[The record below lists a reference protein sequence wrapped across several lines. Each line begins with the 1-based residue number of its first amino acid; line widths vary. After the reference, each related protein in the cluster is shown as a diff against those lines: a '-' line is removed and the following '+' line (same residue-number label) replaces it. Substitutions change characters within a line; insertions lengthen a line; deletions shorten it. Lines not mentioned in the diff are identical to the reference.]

1 MSVHSPTAQTA
12 RGAIANDPIREVD
25 PCVLRFERPR
35 CSEPESWAPESPRTS
50 PTPKLTEEDEKKGLS
65 ESDPRFRNKFSLA
78 GLEGI
83 KKSKPAALYT
93 KRFLPL
99 IEIGNFEDDWHQ
111 LADCDWIVEV
121 VVERLD
127 IKQQVFSRVDEI
139 RKKGS
144 IISSNTSGLSI
155 SGMTEGRSEDFRKHF
170 LVTHFFNPVRY
181 MRLLELVAGEET
193 LPEIVDFFTDFGR
206 FRLGKGIV
214 FGKDTPNFIGNRI
227 GTFGIAAT
235 FNAMMEMDY
244 QADEVD
250 AITGPAMGHP
260 GSASF
265 GTIDLVGIDVL
276 AHVTNT
282 IYEGCADD
290 EQREI
295 FKVPEFISK
304 LIEAGSLGRKTKA
317 KGGIYRIQ
325 KEADGSK
332 TKLVV
337 DWKTGEYRPK
347 ERPDIPSLKKAKKT
361 HDVKERLRDVV
372 YADDRG
378 GAFAWRLIRD
388 TLAYSSMRFGEI
400 SDSIVDIDNA
410 LCWGYNWELGPFET
424 WDVLGVAKVVEK
436 MESEGVKP
444 ATWVT
449 EMLAAGHGTFYLES
463 AEGREYYDPASK
475 TYLKEP
481 KPESFIVLAQEKRDP
496 KRVIYSNRGASLVD
510 IGDGVACVEFHSS
523 LQPRMNPIDDEIM
536 EVMAKGIEIGER
548 DFRGLVIHHQ
558 GEHFSAG
565 ANLLMVLEG
574 IHANQWAAIDEMIRR
589 FQGLNT
595 GLRKAQIPVVTAPF
609 AYTFGGGCEI
619 TMGGDRVCAAAETYI
634 GLVEVGVGLIP
645 AGGGCRFMIE
655 RVLEGVDEPVLSN
668 LPFIRTAFENIG
680 MAKVATSGEEARDRK
695 FLRPSDKVEI
705 NRDQQL
711 WTAKRMAIGLAEEGY
726 TPPLPKTF
734 NLPGK
739 EGLATL
745 EMMLHNMKLT
755 HWVSSHDAKIGRH
768 LGRILTG
775 GDTTINDPV
784 DEQTILDL
792 EREAFLSLCGEPKT
806 QDRISYML
814 VNNKP
819 LRN

>member
-1 MSVHSPTAQTA
+1 MGIEIRKAAVLGAGVMGSGIAAHLANAGIPVLLLDIVPPELTA
-12 RGAIANDPIREVD
+12 
-25 PCVLRFERPR
+25 
-35 CSEPESWAPESPRTS
+35 
-50 PTPKLTEEDEKKGLS
+50 EDEKMGLTRD
-65 ESDPRFRNKFSLA
+65 DPRFRNKFAAA

-83 KKSKPAALYT
+83 KKSKPAALYS

-99 IEIGNFEDDWHQ
+99 IEIGNFEDDWDR

-127 IKQQVFSRVDEI
+127 IKQQVFARVDEI
-139 RKKGS
+139 RKPGS

-155 SGMTEGRSEDFRKHF
+155 AGMTEGRSEDFKQHF

-193 LPEIVDFFTDFGR
+193 FAEVMVFFADFGS

-214 FGKDTPNFIGNRI
+214 FAKDTPNFIGNRI
-227 GTFGIAAT
+227 GTFGISAT
-235 FNAMMEMDY
+235 INAMMEMDY
-244 QADEVD
+244 QVDEVD

-265 GTIDLVGIDVL
+265 GTVDLVGLDVL

-282 IYEGCADD
+282 IAEGCPDD
-290 EQREI
+290 ENVEI
-295 FKVPEFISK
+295 FTVPDFMQSMIS
-304 LIEAGSLGRKTKA
+304 AGSLGRKTRD
-317 KGGIYRIQ
+317 KGGFYRIQ
-325 KEADGSK
+325 KEDDGSK
-332 TKLVV
+332 TKLVI

-347 ERPDIPSLKKAKKT
+347 ARPDIPSLKQAKKT
-361 HDVKERLRDVV
+361 HDVKQRLRDLVF
-372 YADDRG
+372 ADDRG
-378 GAFAWRLIRD
+378 GAFAWRLMRD
-388 TLAYSSMRFGEI
+388 SLAYSSMRFGEI

-410 LCWGYNWELGPFET
+410 LKWGYNWELGPFEA
-424 WDVLGVAKVVEK
+424 WDVLGVKKVVER
-436 MESEGVKP
+436 MQAEGVEP
-444 ATWVT
+444 AAWVT
-449 EMLAAGHGTFYLES
+449 EMLAAGNETFYVES
-463 AEGREYYDPASK
+463 ADGRKYYDPATK
-475 TYLKEP
+475 TYLDEP
-481 KPESFIVLAQEKRDP
+481 RPETFLFLGEIKRDE
-496 KRVIYSNRGASLVD
+496 KKVILSNKSASLLD
-510 IGDGVACVEFHSS
+510 IGDGVACVEFHSA
-523 LQPRMNPIDDEIM
+523 LQPRMNPVDDDIMEIM
-536 EVMAKGIEIGER
+536 TKGLEIAER

-558 GEHFSAG
+558 GENFSVG

-574 IHANQWAAIDEMIRR
+574 IQANQWAAIDEMIHH
-589 FQGLNT
+589 FQNMTRNL
-595 GLRKAQIPVVTAPF
+595 LKAQIPVVTAPF
-609 AYTFGGGCEI
+609 GFTFGGGCEI
-619 TMGGDRVCAAAETYI
+619 TMGGDRVCAAAETYM

-645 AGGGCRFMIE
+645 AGGGCWAMLE
-655 RVLEGVDEPVLSN
+655 RVLEGIDEPVLSN
-668 LPFIRTAFENIG
+668 LPFIRIAFENIG

-695 FLRPSDKVEI
+695 FLRLCDKVEI
-705 NRDQQL
+705 NPDRQL
-711 WTAKRMAIGLAEEGY
+711 WTARSMAVAMAEEGY
-726 TPPLPKTF
+726 TPPLPKKLA
-734 NLPGK
+734 LPGR

-755 HWVSSHDAKIGRH
+755 HWISSYDEKIARH
-768 LGRILTG
+768 LGNILTG

>member
-1 MSVHSPTAQTA
+1 MGTEIRKAAVL
-12 RGAIANDPIREVD
+12 GAGVMGSGIAAHLANAGIP
-25 PCVLRFERPR
+25 VLLLDIVP
-35 CSEPESWAPESPRTS
+35 PE
-50 PTPKLTEEDEKKGLS
+50 LTKEDEKLGLTTG
-65 ESDPRFRNKFSLA
+65 DPGFRNKFSIA

-83 KKSKPAALYT
+83 KNSKPAALYS

-99 IEIGNFEDDWHQ
+99 IEIGNFEDDWAK
-111 LADCDWIVEV
+111 LAECDWIVEV

-127 IKQQVFSRVDEI
+127 IKQQVFARVDEV
-139 RKKGS
+139 RKPGS

-155 SGMTEGRSEDFRKHF
+155 AGMTEGRSEDFKRHF

-181 MRLLELVAGEET
+181 MRLLELVAGEKT
-193 LPEIVDFFTDFGR
+193 SPEILEFFTGFGR

-227 GTFGIAAT
+227 GTFGMAAT
-235 FNAMMEMDY
+235 ISAMAEMDY
-244 QADEVD
+244 QVDEVD

-265 GTIDLVGIDVL
+265 GTADLVGIDVL
-276 AHVTNT
+276 AHVVNT
-282 IYEGCADD
+282 IAEGCPDD
-290 EQREI
+290 EQVGV
-295 FKVPEFISK
+295 FKIPDFITTMISS
-304 LIEAGSLGRKTKA
+304 GSLGRKTKD
-317 KGGIYRIQ
+317 KGGFYRIQ
-325 KEADGSK
+325 KEDDGSK
-332 TKLVV
+332 TKLVI

-347 ERPDIPSLKKAKKT
+347 ERPDIPSLKTAKKT
-361 HDVKERLRDVV
+361 HDVKQRLNDVV
-372 YADDRG
+372 FADDRA
-378 GAFAWRLIRD
+378 GAFAWRLMRD
-388 TLAYSSMRFGEI
+388 TLAYSSRRYGEI

-410 LCWGYNWELGPFET
+410 LRWGYNWDLGPFES

-436 MESEGVKP
+436 MESDGVRP
-444 ATWVT
+444 APWVT
-449 EMLAAGHGTFYLES
+449 EMLAAGHESFYIES
-463 AEGREYYDPASK
+463 ADGRQYYDPASK
-475 TYLKEP
+475 SYLKEP
-481 KPESFIVLAQEKRDP
+481 KPDTFLVLADFKRDE
-496 KRVIYSNRGASLVD
+496 KKIVYGNKSASMVD
-510 IGDGVACVEFHSS
+510 IGDGIACVEFHSA
-523 LQPRMNPIDDEIM
+523 LQPRMNPIDDQIID
-536 EVMAKGIEIGER
+536 VMSRGLAIAEK

-558 GEHFSAG
+558 GENFSAG
-565 ANLLMVLEG
+565 ANLLMVLEA
-574 IHANQWAAIDEMIRR
+574 IQANQWAAIDTMIRH
-589 FQGLNT
+589 FQAMTRNL
-595 GLRKAQIPVVTAPF
+595 LKARIPVVTAPF

-645 AGGGCRFMIE
+645 AGGGCWAMLE
-655 RVLEGVDEPVLSN
+655 RVLEGIEEPVLSN
-668 LPFIRTAFENIG
+668 LPFIRIAFENIG
-680 MAKVATSGEEARDRK
+680 MAKVATSGEEGRDRK

-711 WTAKRMAIGLAEEGY
+711 WTAKRMAVAMAEEGY
-726 TPPLPKTF
+726 TPPLAKKLR
-734 NLPGK
+734 LPGR

-755 HWVSSHDAKIGRH
+755 HWISSHDEKIARH

-775 GDTTINDPV
+775 GDTTINEPV

>member
-1 MSVHSPTAQTA
+1 MGTEIRKAAVLGAGVMGSGIAAHLANAGIPVLLLDIVPPELTA
-12 RGAIANDPIREVD
+12 
-25 PCVLRFERPR
+25 
-35 CSEPESWAPESPRTS
+35 
-50 PTPKLTEEDEKKGLS
+50 EDEKKGLTKD
-65 ESDPRFRNKFSLA
+65 DPRFRNKFSA
-78 GLEGI
+78 TGLEGI
-83 KKSKPAALYT
+83 KKSKPAALYS

-99 IEIGNFEDDWHQ
+99 IEIGNFEDDWDK

-127 IKQQVFSRVDEI
+127 IKQQIFARVDEV
-139 RKKGS
+139 RKPGS

-155 SGMTEGRSEDFRKHF
+155 AGMTEGRSEDFRQHF

-193 LPEIVDFFTDFGR
+193 KPEILEFFTNFGR

-235 FNAMMEMDY
+235 FNAMTEMDY
-244 QADEVD
+244 QVDEVD

-260 GSASF
+260 SSASF
-265 GTIDLVGIDVL
+265 GTVDLVGIDVL

-282 IYEGCADD
+282 IYEGCKDD
-290 EQREI
+290 EQREV
-295 FKVPEFISK
+295 FQVPEFISK
-304 LIEAGSLGRKTKA
+304 MIEAGSLGRKTRD
-317 KGGIYRIQ
+317 KGGFYRIQ

-332 TKLVV
+332 TKLVI

-361 HDVKERLRDVV
+361 HDVKERLRDLVF
-372 YADDRG
+372 ADDRA
-378 GAFAWRLIRD
+378 GAFAWRLLRD
-388 TLAYSSMRFGEI
+388 TLAYSSVRFGEI

-410 LCWGYNWELGPFET
+410 LRWGYNWDLGPFET

-436 MESEGVKP
+436 MESDGVKP
-444 ATWVT
+444 APWVT
-449 EMLAAGHGTFYLES
+449 EMLAAGHETFYTES
-463 AEGREYYDPASK
+463 AEGRKYYDPATK
-475 TYLKEP
+475 TYLEEP
-481 KPESFIVLAQEKRDP
+481 RPETFLFFDEIKLDKKKIVFGNK
-496 KRVIYSNRGASLVD
+496 SASLVD
-510 IGDGVACVEFHSS
+510 IGDGIACVEFHSA
-523 LQPRMNPIDDEIM
+523 LQPRMNPIDDKIM
-536 EVMAKGIEIGER
+536 EVMTKGLEIAER

-558 GEHFSAG
+558 GENFSVG
-565 ANLLMVLEG
+565 ANLLGILEG
-574 IHANQWAAIDEMIRR
+574 IHANQWGAIDEMIRQ
-589 FQGLNT
+589 FQNMTRNL
-595 GLRKAQIPVVTAPF
+595 LKAQIPVVTAPF
-609 AYTFGGGCEI
+609 GFTFGGGCEI
-619 TMGGDRVCAAAETYI
+619 TMGGDRVCAAAETYM
-634 GLVEVGVGLIP
+634 GLVEVGVGVIP
-645 AGGGCRFMIE
+645 AGGGCWAMLE
-655 RVLEGVDEPVLSN
+655 RVLEGIDEPVLSN
-668 LPFIRTAFENIG
+668 LPFIRIAFENIG

-695 FLRPSDKVEI
+695 FLRLSDKVEI

-711 WTAKRMAIGLAEEGY
+711 WTAKRMAIAMAEEGY
-726 TPPLPKTF
+726 TPPLPKKL

-755 HWVSSHDAKIGRH
+755 HWISSHDEKIAQH

>member
-1 MSVHSPTAQTA
+1 MGTEIRKAAVL
-12 RGAIANDPIREVD
+12 GAGVMGSGIAAHLANAGIP
-25 PCVLRFERPR
+25 VLLLDIVP
-35 CSEPESWAPESPRTS
+35 PELAA
-50 PTPKLTEEDEKKGLS
+50 EDEKKGLTKD
-65 ESDPRFRNKFSLA
+65 DPRFRNKFSAA

-83 KKSKPAALYT
+83 KKSKPAALYS

-99 IEIGNFEDDWHQ
+99 IKIGNFEDDWDK

-127 IKQQVFSRVDEI
+127 IKQQIFERVDEV
-139 RKKGS
+139 RKPGS
-144 IISSNTSGLSI
+144 LISSNTSGLSI
-155 SGMTEGRSEDFRKHF
+155 EGMTEGRSEDFKQHF

-193 LPEIVDFFTDFGR
+193 LPEVIDFFTEFGR

-227 GTFGIAAT
+227 GTFGIAST

-244 QADEVD
+244 QVDEVD

-260 GSASF
+260 SSASF
-265 GTIDLVGIDVL
+265 GTVDLVGLDVL

-282 IYEGCADD
+282 IFEGCADD
-290 EQREI
+290 EQREV
-295 FKVPEFISK
+295 FQVPEFISK
-304 LIEAGSLGRKTKA
+304 MIEAGSLGRKTRD
-317 KGGIYRIQ
+317 KGGFYRIQ

-332 TKLVV
+332 TKLVI

-347 ERPDIPSLKKAKKT
+347 ERPNIPSLKQAKKT
-361 HDVKERLRDVV
+361 HDVKQRIHDLVF
-372 YADDRG
+372 ADDRA
-378 GAFAWRLIRD
+378 GAFAWRLMRD
-388 TLAYSSMRFGEI
+388 TLAYSSVRFGEI

-410 LCWGYNWELGPFET
+410 LRWGYNWDLGPFEA

-436 MESEGVKP
+436 MEAEGVKP
-444 ATWVT
+444 AAWVS
-449 EMLAAGHGTFYLES
+449 EMLAAGHESFYVES
-463 AEGREYYDPASK
+463 AEGREFYDPATK
-475 TYLKEP
+475 AYVKEP
-481 KPESFIVLAQEKRDP
+481 RPETFLFLPELKRDE
-496 KRVIYSNRGASLVD
+496 KKIVFGNKSASLVD
-510 IGDGVACVEFHSS
+510 IGDGIACVEFHSA
-523 LQPRMNPIDDEIM
+523 LQPRMNPIDDQIM
-536 EVMAKGIEIGER
+536 EVMSKGIEIGER

-558 GEHFSAG
+558 GENFSVG

-574 IHANQWAAIDEMIRR
+574 IQANQWTAIDDMIRR
-589 FQGLNT
+589 FQNMTRNL
-595 GLRKAQIPVVTAPF
+595 LKAQIPVVTAPF
-609 AYTFGGGCEI
+609 GFTFGGGCEI
-619 TMGGDRVCAAAETYI
+619 TMGGDRVCAAAETYM
-634 GLVEVGVGLIP
+634 GLVEVGVGVIP
-645 AGGGCRFMIE
+645 AGGGCWAMLE
-655 RVLEGVDEPVLSN
+655 RVLEGIDEPVLSN
-668 LPFIRTAFENIG
+668 LPFIRIAFENIG

-695 FLRPSDKVEI
+695 FLRLSDKVEI

-711 WTAKRMAIGLAEEGY
+711 WTAKRMAIAMAEEGY
-726 TPPLPKTF
+726 TPPLPTKLH
-734 NLPGK
+734 LPGK

-755 HWVSSHDAKIGRH
+755 HWISSHDEKIARH

>member
-1 MSVHSPTAQTA
+1 MGTEIRKAAVLGAGVMGSGIAAHLANAGIPVLLIDIVPPELTA
-12 RGAIANDPIREVD
+12 
-25 PCVLRFERPR
+25 
-35 CSEPESWAPESPRTS
+35 
-50 PTPKLTEEDEKKGLS
+50 EDEKKGLNAQH
-65 ESDPRFRNKFSLA
+65 PKFRNKFSLA

-83 KKSKPAALYT
+83 KKSKPAALYS
-93 KRFLPL
+93 KKFLPL
-99 IEIGNFEDDWHQ
+99 IEIGNFEDDWER

-127 IKQQVFSRVDEI
+127 IKQQVFARVDEV
-139 RKKGS
+139 RKPGS

-155 SGMTEGRSEDFRKHF
+155 AGMTEGRSDDFRQHF

-193 LPEIVDFFTDFGR
+193 KSEIVDFFTEFGR
-206 FRLGKGIV
+206 FRLGKGVV

-235 FNAMMEMDY
+235 ISAMMEMDY
-244 QADEVD
+244 QVDEVD

-265 GTIDLVGIDVL
+265 GTSDLVGIDVL
-276 AHVTNT
+276 AHVVNT
-282 IYEGCADD
+282 IYEGCPDD
-290 EQREI
+290 EHREI
-295 FKVPEFISK
+295 FRVPEFITKMIS
-304 LIEAGSLGRKTKA
+304 AGSLGRKTKA
-317 KGGIYRIQ
+317 KGGFYRIQ
-325 KEADGSK
+325 KEEDGSK
-332 TKLVV
+332 TKLVI
-337 DWKTGEYRPK
+337 DWKTGDYRPK
-347 ERPDIPSLKKAKKT
+347 ARPDIPSLQKAKKT
-361 HDVKERLRDVV
+361 FDVRQRLSDLV
-372 YADDRG
+372 YSDDRA

-388 TLAYSSMRFGEI
+388 TLAYSSVRFGEI

-410 LCWGYNWELGPFET
+410 LRWGYNWDLGPFET
-424 WDVLGVAKVVEK
+424 WDLLGVAKVVEK
-436 MESEGVKP
+436 MEADGIKP
-444 ATWVT
+444 APWVT
-449 EMLAAGHGTFYLES
+449 EMLAAGHETFFLES
-463 AEGREYYDPASK
+463 AEGREYYDPATK
-475 TYLKEP
+475 AYLKEP
-481 KPESFIVLAQEKRDP
+481 RPESFLFFEEIKRDE
-496 KRVIYSNRGASLVD
+496 KKIVFGNKSASLVD
-510 IGDGVACVEFHSS
+510 LGDGIACVEFHSA
-523 LQPRMNPIDDEIM
+523 LQPRMNPIDDDVM
-536 EVMAKGIEIGER
+536 EVMYKGVEIGER

-558 GEHFSAG
+558 GENFSAG

-574 IHANQWAAIDEMIRR
+574 IHANQWLAIDTMIRR
-589 FQGLNT
+589 FQGMTRNL
-595 GLRKAQIPVVTAPF
+595 LKARIPVITAPF

-619 TMGGDRVCAAAETYI
+619 TMGGDRVCAAAETYM

-645 AGGGCRFMIE
+645 AGGGCWAMLE
-655 RVLEGVDEPVLSN
+655 RVLEGVDAPVLSN

-695 FLRPSDKVEI
+695 FLRPSYKVEI

-711 WTAKRMAIGLAEEGY
+711 WTAKRMAIGMAEEGY
-726 TPPLPKTF
+726 SPPLPKKLH
-734 NLPGK
+734 LPGK

-755 HWVSSHDAKIGRH
+755 HWVSSHDEKIGQH

-784 DEQTILDL
+784 SEQTILDL

>member
-1 MSVHSPTAQTA
+1 MGIEIRKAAVL
-12 RGAIANDPIREVD
+12 GAGVMGSGIAAHLANAGIP
-25 PCVLRFERPR
+25 VLLLDIVP
-35 CSEPESWAPESPRTS
+35 PELSA
-50 PTPKLTEEDEKKGLS
+50 EDEKKGLS
-65 ESDPRFRNKFSLA
+65 ADHPSYRNKFSLA

-83 KKSKPAALYT
+83 KKSKPAALYS

-99 IEIGNFEDDWHQ
+99 IEIGNFEDDWHR

-127 IKQQVFSRVDEI
+127 IKQQVFARVDEV
-139 RKKGS
+139 RKPGS

-155 SGMTEGRSEDFRKHF
+155 AGMTEGRSDDFRQHF

-193 LPEIVDFFTDFGR
+193 QPEVVEFFTDFGR

-235 FNAMMEMDY
+235 INAMMEMDY
-244 QADEVD
+244 QIDEVD

-265 GTIDLVGIDVL
+265 GTADLVGIDVL
-276 AHVTNT
+276 AHVVNT
-282 IYEGCADD
+282 IYEGCPDD

-295 FKVPEFISK
+295 FKVPDFITTMIS
-304 LIEAGSLGRKTKA
+304 AGSLGRKTKA
-317 KGGIYRIQ
+317 QGGFFRIQ
-325 KEADGSK
+325 KEKDGSK
-332 TKLVV
+332 TKLVI
-337 DWKTGEYRPK
+337 DWKTGEYRPR
-347 ERPDIPSLKKAKKT
+347 ERPDIPSLKRAKET
-361 HDVKERLRDVV
+361 HDVKQRIRDVV
-372 YADDRG
+372 FADDRA

-388 TLAYSSMRFGEI
+388 TLAYSSVRFGEI

-410 LCWGYNWELGPFET
+410 LRWGYNWDLGPFET
-424 WDVLGVAKVVEK
+424 WNLLGVAKVVEK
-436 MESEGVKP
+436 MEADGIQP
-444 ATWVT
+444 APWVT
-449 EMLAAGHGTFYLES
+449 EMLAAGHESFYLES
-463 AEGREYYDPASK
+463 VEGREYYDPA
-475 TYLKEP
+475 TRAYLKEP
-481 KPESFIVLAQEKRDP
+481 RPETFLFLEEVKRDE
-496 KRVIYSNRGASLVD
+496 KKIVYGNKSASLVD
-510 IGDGVACVEFHSS
+510 LGDGIACVEFHSA

-536 EVMAKGIEIGER
+536 DVMYKGVEIGER

-558 GEHFSAG
+558 GENFSAG

-574 IHANQWAAIDEMIRR
+574 IQANQWSAIDTMIRR
-589 FQGLNT
+589 FQGMTRNL
-595 GLRKAQIPVVTAPF
+595 LKARIPVITAPF

-619 TMGGDRVCAAAETYI
+619 TMGGDRVCAAAETYM

-645 AGGGCRFMIE
+645 AGGGCWAMLE
-655 RVLEGVDEPVLSN
+655 RVLEGVDTPVLSN

-695 FLRPSDKVEI
+695 FLRRSDKVEI

-711 WTAKRMAIGLAEEGY
+711 WTAKRMAIAMAEEGY
-726 TPPLPKTF
+726 TPPLPKKLH
-734 NLPGK
+734 LPGK

-755 HWVSSHDAKIGRH
+755 HWVSSHDEKIGRH

-784 DEQTILDL
+784 SEQTILDL

>member
-1 MSVHSPTAQTA
+1 MRTEIRRAAVL
-12 RGAIANDPIREVD
+12 GAGVMGSGIAAHLANAGIP
-25 PCVLRFERPR
+25 VLLLDIVP
-35 CSEPESWAPESPRTS
+35 
-50 PTPKLTEEDEKKGLS
+50 PKLTEEDEKNGLTT
-65 ESDPRFRNKFSLA
+65 EDPRFRNKLALA

-83 KKSKPAALYT
+83 KKSKPAALYS

-99 IEIGNFEDDWHQ
+99 IEIGNFEDDWDR
-111 LADCDWIVEV
+111 LAECDWIVEV

-127 IKQQVFSRVDEI
+127 IKQKVFARVDEV
-139 RKKGS
+139 RGPES
-144 IISSNTSGLSI
+144 IVSSNTSGLSI
-155 SGMTEGRSEDFRKHF
+155 AGMTEGRSDDFKKHF

-193 LPEIVDFFTDFGR
+193 LPEVVEFFTNFGR

-235 FNAMMEMDY
+235 IKAMTEMDY
-244 QADEVD
+244 QVDEVD

-265 GTIDLVGIDVL
+265 GTVDLVGIDVL
-276 AHVTNT
+276 AHVINT
-282 IYEGCADD
+282 IAEGCPDD
-290 EQREI
+290 EQREV
-295 FKVPEFISK
+295 FKVPEFVTK
-304 LIEAGSLGRKTKA
+304 MIEDGALGRKTKD
-317 KGGIYRIQ
+317 KGGFYRVE
-325 KEADGSK
+325 KDEAGNK
-332 TKLVV
+332 TKLVL

-347 ERPDIPSLKKAKKT
+347 ERMPDASLKQAKKT
-361 HDVKERLRDVV
+361 NDVKQRLRDLVA
-372 YADDRG
+372 ADDRA
-378 GAFAWRLIRD
+378 GAFAWRLMRD
-388 TLAYSSMRFGEI
+388 TLVYSSMRFGEI

-410 LCWGYNWELGPFET
+410 LRWGYNWALGPFEA
-424 WDVLGVAKVVEK
+424 WDALGVAAVVERIK
-436 MESEGVKP
+436 ADGVEP
-444 ATWVT
+444 APWVA
-449 EMLAAGHGTFYLES
+449 EMLAAGCESFYLES
-463 AEGREYYDPASK
+463 ADGRQYYDPPSK
-475 TYLKEP
+475 SYLKEA
-481 KPESFIVLAQEKRDP
+481 KPASFLLLADIKRDE
-496 KRVIYSNRGASLVD
+496 KKVIFGNKSASLVD
-510 IGDGVACVEFHSS
+510 IGDGIACVEFHSA
-523 LQPRMNPIDDEIM
+523 LQPRMNPIDDQIM
-536 EVMAKGIEIGER
+536 EVMYKGIEIGER

-558 GEHFSAG
+558 GENFCAG
-565 ANLLMVLEG
+565 ANLLMILEG
-574 IHANQWAAIDEMIRR
+574 VQASQWAAIDDMIRR
-589 FQGLNT
+589 FQGMTT
-595 GLRKAQIPVVTAPF
+595 GLRNARIPVVTAPF

-619 TMGGDRVCAAAETYI
+619 TMGGDRACAAAETYI

-645 AGGGCRFMIE
+645 AGGGCLLMLE

-668 LPFIRTAFENIG
+668 IPYIRTAFENIG

-695 FLRPSDKVEI
+695 FLRPWDKVEI
-705 NRDQQL
+705 NPDRQL
-711 WTAKRMAIGLAEEGY
+711 WTAKTMAIGMAEEGY
-726 TPPLPKTF
+726 TPPLPKKLA
-734 NLPGK
+734 LPGK

-755 HWVSSHDAKIGRH
+755 HWVSSHDEKIGRH

-784 DEQTILDL
+784 DQQTILDL

>member
-1 MSVHSPTAQTA
+1 MGTEIRKAAVLGAGVMGSGIAAHLANAGIPVLLLDIVPPELTA
-12 RGAIANDPIREVD
+12 
-25 PCVLRFERPR
+25 
-35 CSEPESWAPESPRTS
+35 
-50 PTPKLTEEDEKKGLS
+50 EDEKKGLTRD
-65 ESDPRFRNKFSLA
+65 DPRFRNKFSAA

-83 KKSKPAALYT
+83 KKSKPAALYS

-99 IEIGNFEDDWHQ
+99 IEIGNFEDDWDK

-127 IKQQVFSRVDEI
+127 IKQQIFGRVDEV
-139 RKKGS
+139 RKPGS
-144 IISSNTSGLSI
+144 IVSSNTSGLSI
-155 SGMTEGRSEDFRKHF
+155 AGMTEGRSEDFKKHF

-193 LPEIVDFFTDFGR
+193 KPEVLEFFTDFGR

-244 QADEVD
+244 QVDEVD

-260 GSASF
+260 SSASF
-265 GTIDLVGIDVL
+265 GTVDLVGIDVL

-282 IYEGCADD
+282 IYEGCEDD
-290 EQREI
+290 EKREV
-295 FKVPEFISK
+295 FQVPDFISK
-304 LIEAGSLGRKTKA
+304 MIEAGSLGRKTRD
-317 KGGIYRIQ
+317 KGGFYRIQ
-325 KEADGSK
+325 KETDGSK
-332 TKLVV
+332 TKLVI

-347 ERPDIPSLKKAKKT
+347 ERPNIPSLTKAKKT
-361 HDVKERLRDVV
+361 HDVKERLRDLVF
-372 YADDRG
+372 ADDRA
-378 GAFAWRLIRD
+378 GAFAWRLLRD
-388 TLAYSSMRFGEI
+388 TLAYSSVRFGEI

-410 LCWGYNWELGPFET
+410 LRWGYNWDLGPFET

-436 MESEGVKP
+436 MESDGVKP
-444 ATWVT
+444 APWVT
-449 EMLAAGHGTFYLES
+449 EMLAADHETFYTES
-463 AEGREYYDPASK
+463 ADGRQYYDPATK

-481 KPESFIVLAQEKRDP
+481 RPETFLFFDEIKLDEK
-496 KRVIYSNRGASLVD
+496 KIIFGNKSASLVD
-510 IGDGVACVEFHSS
+510 IGDGIACVEFHSA
-523 LQPRMNPIDDEIM
+523 LQPRMNPIDDQVM
-536 EVMAKGIEIGER
+536 EVMTKGLEIAER

-558 GEHFSAG
+558 GENFSVG

-574 IHANQWAAIDEMIRR
+574 IHANQWAAIDDMIRH
-589 FQGLNT
+589 FQNMTRSL
-595 GLRKAQIPVVTAPF
+595 LKAQIPVVTAPF
-609 AYTFGGGCEI
+609 GFTFGGGCEI
-619 TMGGDRVCAAAETYI
+619 TMGGDRVCAAAETYM
-634 GLVEVGVGLIP
+634 GLVEVGVGVIP
-645 AGGGCRFMIE
+645 AGGGCWAMLE
-655 RVLEGVDEPVLSN
+655 RVLEGIDEPVLSN
-668 LPFIRTAFENIG
+668 LPFIRIAFENIG

-711 WTAKRMAIGLAEEGY
+711 WTAKRMAIAMAEEGY
-726 TPPLPKTF
+726 TPPLPKKLA
-734 NLPGK
+734 LPGR

-755 HWVSSHDAKIGRH
+755 HWISSHDEKIARH
-768 LGRILTG
+768 LGNILTG

>member
-1 MSVHSPTAQTA
+1 MGTEIRKAAVL
-12 RGAIANDPIREVD
+12 GAGVMGSGIAAHLANAGIP
-25 PCVLRFERPR
+25 VLLLDIVP
-35 CSEPESWAPESPRTS
+35 
-50 PTPKLTEEDEKKGLS
+50 PKLTEEDEKKGLTN
-65 ESDPRFRNKFSLA
+65 EDPRFRNKFSMA
-78 GLEGI
+78 GLDGI
-83 KKSKPAALYT
+83 KKSKPAALYS
-93 KRFLPL
+93 KRYLPL
-99 IEIGNFEDDWHQ
+99 IEIGNFEDDWDK

-127 IKQQVFSRVDEI
+127 IKQQVFARVDEV
-139 RKKGS
+139 RKPGS

-155 SGMTEGRSEDFRKHF
+155 AGMCEGRSDDFQQHF

-181 MRLLELVAGEET
+181 MRLLELVAGEKT
-193 LPEIVDFFTDFGR
+193 KPEILDFFTDFGR

-227 GTFGIAAT
+227 GTFGMAAT
-235 FNAMMEMDY
+235 INAMVDMDY
-244 QADEVD
+244 QVDEVD

-265 GTIDLVGIDVL
+265 GTADLVGIDVL

-282 IYEGCADD
+282 IYEGCPDD
-290 EQREI
+290 EQREV
-295 FKVPEFISK
+295 FTVPDFVQK
-304 LIEAGSLGRKTKA
+304 MIEAGSLGRKTRA
-317 KGGIYRIQ
+317 KGGFYRMEKDDKGQ
-325 KEADGSK
+325 K
-332 TKLVV
+332 TKLVI
-337 DWKTGEYRPK
+337 DWKTGDYRPK
-347 ERPDIPSLKKAKKT
+347 ERPNIPSLKKAKAT
-361 HDVKERLRDVV
+361 HDVKQRV
-372 YADDRG
+372 YDIVFADDRA
-378 GAFAWRLIRD
+378 GAFAWRLMRD
-388 TLAYSSMRFGEI
+388 TLAYSSVRFGEI

-410 LCWGYNWELGPFET
+410 LRWGYNWDLGPFET
-424 WDVLGVAKVVEK
+424 WDVLGVGKVVEK
-436 MESEGVKP
+436 MKADGVEP
-444 ATWVT
+444 APWVT
-449 EMLAAGHGTFYLES
+449 EMLEAGHETFYIES
-463 AEGREYYDPASK
+463 AEGREYYDPATK
-475 TYLKEP
+475 AYLKEP
-481 KPESFIVLAQEKRDP
+481 RPETFLFLEEIKRDE
-496 KRVIYSNRGASLVD
+496 KKIVYGNNSASMVD
-510 IGDGVACVEFHSS
+510 LGDGIACIEFHSA
-523 LQPRMNPIDDEIM
+523 LQPRMNPIDDKIM
-536 EVMAKGIEIGER
+536 EVMYKGLEIAEK

-558 GEHFSAG
+558 GENFSAG

-574 IHANQWAAIDEMIRR
+574 IHSNQWQAISDMISR
-589 FQGLNT
+589 FQGMTRNL
-595 GLRKAQIPVVTAPF
+595 LKARIPVITSPF

-619 TMGGDRVCAAAETYI
+619 TMGGDRVCAAAETYM

-645 AGGGCRFMIE
+645 AGGGCWAMLE
-655 RVLEGVDEPVLSN
+655 RVLEGIDEPVLSN
-668 LPFIRTAFENIG
+668 LPFIRIAFENIG

-695 FLRPSDKVEI
+695 FLRPSDKVEV

-711 WTAKRMAIGLAEEGY
+711 WTAKRMAIAMDEEGY
-726 TPPLPKTF
+726 TPPLPKKL

-755 HWVSSHDAKIGRH
+755 HWISSHDEKIAGH
-768 LGRILTG
+768 LGRVLTG

>member
-1 MSVHSPTAQTA
+1 MGTEIRKAAVLGAGVMGSGIAAHLANAGIPVLLLDIVPPELTA
-12 RGAIANDPIREVD
+12 
-25 PCVLRFERPR
+25 
-35 CSEPESWAPESPRTS
+35 
-50 PTPKLTEEDEKKGLS
+50 EDEKKGLTKD
-65 ESDPRFRNKFSLA
+65 DPRFRNKFSAA

-83 KKSKPAALYT
+83 KKSKPAALYS

-99 IEIGNFEDDWHQ
+99 IEIGNFEDDWDK

-127 IKQQVFSRVDEI
+127 IKQQIFARVDEV
-139 RKKGS
+139 RKPGS

-155 SGMTEGRSEDFRKHF
+155 AGMTEGRSEDFRQHF

-193 LPEIVDFFTDFGR
+193 KPEILEFFTNFGR

-235 FNAMMEMDY
+235 FNAMTEMDY
-244 QADEVD
+244 QVDEVD

-260 GSASF
+260 SSASF
-265 GTIDLVGIDVL
+265 GTVDLVGIDVL

-282 IYEGCADD
+282 IYEGCEDD
-290 EQREI
+290 EKREV
-295 FKVPEFISK
+295 FQVPDFISK
-304 LIEAGSLGRKTKA
+304 MIEAGSLGRKTRD
-317 KGGIYRIQ
+317 KGGFYRIQ
-325 KEADGSK
+325 KETDGSK
-332 TKLVV
+332 TKLVI

-347 ERPDIPSLKKAKKT
+347 ERPNIPSLTKAKKT
-361 HDVKERLRDVV
+361 HDVKERLRDLVF
-372 YADDRG
+372 ADDRA
-378 GAFAWRLIRD
+378 GAFAWRLLRD
-388 TLAYSSMRFGEI
+388 TLAYSSVRFGEI

-410 LCWGYNWELGPFET
+410 LRWGYNWDLGPFET

-436 MESEGVKP
+436 MESDGVKP
-444 ATWVT
+444 SPRVT
-449 EMLAAGHGTFYLES
+449 EMLAADHETFYTES
-463 AEGREYYDPASK
+463 ADGRQYYDPATK

-481 KPESFIVLAQEKRDP
+481 RPETFLFFDEIKLDEK
-496 KRVIYSNRGASLVD
+496 KIIFGNKSASLVD
-510 IGDGVACVEFHSS
+510 IGDGIACVEFHSA
-523 LQPRMNPIDDEIM
+523 LQPRMNPIDDQVM
-536 EVMAKGIEIGER
+536 EVMTKGLEIAER

-558 GEHFSAG
+558 GENFSVG

-574 IHANQWAAIDEMIRR
+574 IHANQWAAIDDMIRH
-589 FQGLNT
+589 FQNMTRSL
-595 GLRKAQIPVVTAPF
+595 LKAQIPVVTAPF
-609 AYTFGGGCEI
+609 GFTFGGGCEI
-619 TMGGDRVCAAAETYI
+619 TMGGDRVCAAAETYM
-634 GLVEVGVGLIP
+634 GLVEVGVGVIP
-645 AGGGCRFMIE
+645 AGGGCWAMLE
-655 RVLEGVDEPVLSN
+655 RVLEGIDEPVLSN
-668 LPFIRTAFENIG
+668 LPFIRIAFENIG

-711 WTAKRMAIGLAEEGY
+711 WTAKRMAIAMAEEGY
-726 TPPLPKTF
+726 TPPLPKKLA
-734 NLPGK
+734 LPGR

-755 HWVSSHDAKIGRH
+755 HWISSHDEKIARH
-768 LGRILTG
+768 LGNILTG